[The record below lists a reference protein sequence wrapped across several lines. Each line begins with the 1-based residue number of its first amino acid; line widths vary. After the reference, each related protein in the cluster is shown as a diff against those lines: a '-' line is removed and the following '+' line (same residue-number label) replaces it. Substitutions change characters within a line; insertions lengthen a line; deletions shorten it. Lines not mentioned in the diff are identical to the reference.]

1 MAIRLALNL
10 NVNYLPLPPCVG
22 VKGMCHYN
30 QIFIFLSRLKMST
43 YRLGSP
49 ELEN

>member
-1 MAIRLALNL
+1 MEIRLALNL
-10 NVNYLPLPPCVG
+10 NLLDYLPLPPCAG
-22 VKGMCHYN
+22 VMCHYD

>member
-1 MAIRLALNL
+1 MEIRLALNL
-10 NVNYLPLPPCVG
+10 KIYLPLSPCAG
-22 VKGMCHYN
+22 VKGMCHYD
-30 QIFIFLSRLKMST
+30 QIFIFLSLKKMST